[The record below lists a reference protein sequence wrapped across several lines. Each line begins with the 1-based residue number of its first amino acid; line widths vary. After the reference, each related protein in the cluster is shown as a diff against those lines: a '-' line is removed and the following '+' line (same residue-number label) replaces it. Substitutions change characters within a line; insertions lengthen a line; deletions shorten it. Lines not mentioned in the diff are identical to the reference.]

1 MDQDLFVFR
10 LKQAIIRS
18 GKTQSEVARDAGMV
32 PARITDYLKKR
43 YLPKNDSLLAIANA
57 LNVDVDWLAGL
68 DEEERRNEQPTIA
81 VVNNVLGQKTIGIPV
96 IGAIAG
102 GAPLKAYESETGE
115 EEEIPEAW
123 THGGKE
129 FFALKVSGD
138 SMEPEIPDGT
148 IAIIEKCYEWHNGAV
163 MAVYVNGYNATL
175 KKVKIEPNGILSL
188 IPFNHQHET
197 RIFTPEEVGRVP
209 VRPLG
214 LLVETR
220 KKWAN

>member
-1 MDQDLFVFR
+1 MNQSEFVDR
-10 LKQAIIRS
+10 LNRAIASS
-18 GKTQSEVARDAGMV
+18 GKNQAEVAREAGMA

-43 YLPKNDSLLAIANA
+43 YVPKNDGLHALAKV
-57 LNVDVDWLAGL
+57 LGVDADWLAGE
-68 DEEERRNEQPTIA
+68 DEKTVSI
-81 VVNNVLGQKTIGIPV
+81 VNNISGKTPIRIPV

-102 GAPLKAYESETGE
+102 GVPLEARQFEIDENDPSTWEDIPSE
-115 EEEIPEAW
+115 W
-123 THGGKE
+123 TLGGRE

-138 SMEPEIPDGT
+138 SMEPEISDGT
-148 IAIIEKCYEWHNGAV
+148 IAIIEKCYNWHNNSV

-197 RIFTPEEVGRVP
+197 RIFTPEEVDRVP